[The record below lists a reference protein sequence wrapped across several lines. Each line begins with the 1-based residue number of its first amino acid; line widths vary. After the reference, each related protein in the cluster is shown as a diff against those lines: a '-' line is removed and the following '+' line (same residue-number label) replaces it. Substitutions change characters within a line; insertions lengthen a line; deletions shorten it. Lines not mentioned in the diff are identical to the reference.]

1 MFCVRGSFGT
11 AYSSP
16 LGGGTLDGAVSDG
29 PARAT
34 GRNRPLAGV
43 AFAARSWFALLL
55 VSTCIIGFWPDDPE
69 DDGISGLG
77 KRVVP
82 IGSPAP
88 KGGGHFKIGQPYEIN
103 GEQFVPEDDPTYDR
117 RGVASWYGALFH
129 GRHTANGEIFDMERL
144 TAAHPT
150 LPLPVYVKV
159 TNLDNG
165 RSAVVRVNDRGPF
178 RNGREIDL
186 SERTAEVLGF
196 KRAGTA
202 NVRVRYLRR
211 APMDGDDGFE
221 RDYLSTR
228 GYSQYAGTRD
238 EDGVP
243 EVVIA
248 VGPPAPPGP
257 PPAPPLPD
265 RPDRSAVVA
274 ALQTPASSSAG
285 PAGSDEAPQHAQ
297 ASMETTGS
305 IRPSVSE
312 SGGPMIQAGFFKN
325 QGNAKRARG
334 ALASVGPVVVTE
346 LLDRGETYYRVRVGP
361 FPDGIAAAAALS
373 DVATA
378 GYRGAKIVLNN

>member
-1 MFCVRGSFGT
+1 MFCVRGTFGA

-16 LGGGTLDGAVSDG
+16 SGGGTLDGAISDR

-34 GRNRPLAGV
+34 GRNRPLAGL
-43 AFAARSWFALLL
+43 AFEARSWFALLL
-55 VSTCIIGFWPDDPE
+55 LSTCIIWFWPDGPE
-69 DDGISGLG
+69 NDDISGLG
-77 KRVVP
+77 ERVVP

-103 GEQFVPEDDPTYDR
+103 GEQFIPQDDPSYDR
-117 RGVASWYGALFH
+117 TGVASWYGALFH

-144 TAAHPT
+144 SAAHPT

-178 RNGREIDL
+178 RKGREIDL

-228 GYSQYAGTRD
+228 GFSQYAGSKD

-248 VGPPAPPGP
+248 VGPLGCRQGLLPLRRFRIDPTGRPLWPRFRRQPAQPLAPPVRTRPRNRHKRPWRPRDRLGP
-257 PPAPPLPD
+257 QY
-265 RPDRSAVVA
+265 RS
-274 ALQTPASSSAG
+274 P
-285 PAGSDEAPQHAQ
+285 
-297 ASMETTGS
+297 
-305 IRPSVSE
+305 
-312 SGGPMIQAGFFKN
+312 
-325 QGNAKRARG
+325 RG
-334 ALASVGPVVVTE
+334 
-346 LLDRGETYYRVRVGP
+346 R
-361 FPDGIAAAAALS
+361 
-373 DVATA
+373 
-378 GYRGAKIVLNN
+378 